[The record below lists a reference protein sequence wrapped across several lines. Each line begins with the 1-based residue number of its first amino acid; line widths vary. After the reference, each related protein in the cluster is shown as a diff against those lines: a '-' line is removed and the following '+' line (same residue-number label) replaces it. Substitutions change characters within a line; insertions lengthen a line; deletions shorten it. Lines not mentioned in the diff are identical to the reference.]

1 MVEEVKLNLE
11 ALRKVTRNNTIT
23 PGTQGFHTRKRSR
36 FQYEKKNHENRSFK
50 GDSEMGDARS
60 NRRSGS
66 AIASNE
72 YINTEHQP
80 ITGNYLNANF
90 ASAGNNMGPPMG
102 LRSGSE
108 CPGTSSRVSSV

>member
-1 MVEEVKLNLE
+1 
-11 ALRKVTRNNTIT
+11 
-23 PGTQGFHTRKRSR
+23 
-36 FQYEKKNHENRSFK
+36 
-50 GDSEMGDARS
+50 MGDARS

-90 ASAGNNMGPPMG
+90 ASAGNNIGPPMG